1 MKTIG
6 IILSMGSMLLL
17 AIQTG
22 TLLTQ
27 VGPIDSAGVLV
38 ISAFSTTIGALFM
51 ALGNKK
57 A

>member
-22 TLLTQ
+22 LLLTQ
-27 VGPIDSAGVLV
+27 TGPIDSAGVLV
-38 ISAFSTTIGALFM
+38 ISAFSTTLGALLIG
-51 ALGNKK
+51 LGNKK